1 MLWHINLHIRSVHIV
16 TSLALNGAG
25 IDPLPETDI
34 GIYDP
39 IK

>member
-1 MLWHINLHIRSVHIV
+1 M